1 MYTTPLNQA
10 ARRVADVGKLG
21 AGPEWWRCAWGAHG
35 GPRGSLKRDE
45 VNGTETIQGSAR
57 CLCLVMATALVGPA
71 AVFAQAT
78 SSVAGTVSDDSGA
91 VIPGATVTLSAT
103 WTGVERSTATD
114 ERGRFQYLQAAPGA
128 YTLEVAMADFRT
140 EVVTDVE
147 LLVDTP
153 LTLDVTLAVG
163 DVSEVVTVEADPTS
177 LNTTDATVGNAF
189 NEIKVRQ
196 LPLLTRNVV
205 ELMSLQTGVNQTG
218 EVLGA
223 RKDQNNVT
231 LDGLDV
237 NDQQSPEPF
246 GSVLPVPLDSVQ
258 EFRVTTAGGNADV
271 GRSSGGQVS
280 LVTKSGTN
288 QFHGSAYEFHRN
300 TATAA
305 NTFFNNATGV
315 VRERLVR
322 NQYGFS
328 VGGRLRRNRAFF
340 FLNYE
345 GRRDARSASQQRVV
359 PSQALRK
366 GILTVAAND
375 GNTYRLSPRQFKEA
389 DPADIGTNPLMLE
402 ILNSFPI
409 GNDPGSGSDG
419 GQNFDGFRFNAPL
432 QLDNEA
438 YVARFD
444 FNLDRNGGHR
454 VSWRGTLAD
463 NVADNE
469 RSLARYP
476 GLEGSEILDNSRGFA
491 VSYTGVLAPSIVNT
505 FRLGF
510 TRQGLAVSG
519 ADGPQFAL
527 FDIDEIQNYNQRD
540 RARQVPVIN
549 LSNDLIWVRG
559 NHNFKFGTNIRVIR
573 NNRRDSQ
580 DVFPSFALAQG
591 HLGGLGTDIQRGINR
606 VLQAS
611 TGNPHLQVLAD
622 QLATISGAALN
633 LTGAITT
640 INVTYQYGPHGE
652 LLPLGVPTT
661 RRFGTEEYEFYVSD
675 TFRVRPN
682 WTVAFGMRYGYA
694 RVPFETN
701 GLQGVTSVPL
711 EQYMFERVAAME
723 GGVPGHQIPS
733 ADLTW
738 IAGGPV
744 NNGPDWYRD
753 DRNNFAPRLS
763 VAYSP
768 QNPSGLLG
776 TIFGD
781 NGAFRIGAG
790 LFFDRFGSYL
800 VTQQDRF
807 GTFGVRSAESNAQTY
822 NFSTAFRYDG
832 TFPDLPAA
840 PDGGF
845 PFTPPPNRA
854 ISGTGLATAS
864 NLRAPYS
871 IPVTAAFSRSVG
883 SGVTFEVGY
892 IGRLG
897 RKLLG
902 QHDLA
907 SPLIFFRDPKSGQ
920 TLAEAFQANR
930 TLFEDQLLTSEMVKA
945 NPDLVPIQPFFE
957 NMFPALANFA
967 IPGSA
972 SANFFFVNNGW
983 GRESELDTLDQLDRQ
998 FSPFGGTDFYRGGD
1012 AFPTCMV
1019 ATGCHTFFGRQFS
1032 ALRTWENIGFSSF
1045 HGMTLSVR
1053 RRFDDQLAFDLN
1065 YTWSH
1070 SIDNGSAAEGNL
1082 VSETAGNIINTFRR
1096 DQSVGSSDFDI
1107 RHQVNANFILSLPFG
1122 QGRAFAR
1129 NARGLL
1135 GQLIGGWQLSAV
1147 ARSRTGL
1154 PFDISNGARWAT
1166 NFYGAGRALIVGPVD
1181 NQVAGE
1187 DNVDGVPATFPDGK
1201 AAAANMRFNRTG
1213 VIGPRNIFRSDGLFN
1228 VDLALGKLFR
1238 LPMEGDSIQVRW
1250 EVFNAFNSVN
1260 FTQRNL
1266 QRRFDRPAVLG
1277 QYRFTESPR
1286 IMQFA
1291 LRYEF

>member
-1 MYTTPLNQA
+1 MSASADVSCLSDVRLAFHAANLLLSEVRDLESIQGA
-10 ARRVADVGKLG
+10 ARR
-21 AGPEWWRCAWGAHG
+21 
-35 GPRGSLKRDE
+35 
-45 VNGTETIQGSAR
+45 
-57 CLCLVMATALVGPA
+57 LCLVMAMALLFS
-71 AVFAQAT
+71 AVLFAQAT
-78 SSVAGTVSDDSGA
+78 SSIAGTVSDESGG
-91 VIPGATVTLSAT
+91 VILGATVTLSAT

-114 ERGRFQYLQAAPGA
+114 RRGRFQFLQAAPGM
-128 YTLEVAMADFRT
+128 YTLEFASSGFRT
-140 EVVTDVE
+140 EIVTDVE
-147 LLVDTP
+147 LLVAIP
-153 LTLDVTLAVG
+153 STLDVTLAVSK
-163 DVSEVVTVEADPTS
+163 VSEVLTVEADS
-177 LNTTDATVGNAF
+177 VALNKTDATVGNAF
-189 NEIKVRQ
+189 NETRVRR

-300 TATAA
+300 MATAA

-315 VRERLVR
+315 ARERLVR

-328 VGGRLRRNRAFF
+328 LGGRLRRNRAFF

-345 GRRDARSASQQRVV
+345 GRRDARSVSQQRVV
-359 PSQALRK
+359 PSQSLRR

-375 GNTYRLSPRQFKEA
+375 GGAYRLSPRQFKEA
-389 DPADIGTNPLMLE
+389 DPAGLGTNPLMLE
-402 ILNSFPI
+402 LLDSFPI
-409 GNDPGSGSDG
+409 GNDPASGSDG

-432 QLDNEA
+432 HLDNKA

-444 FNLDRNGGHR
+444 FNLDKNGGHR
-454 VSWRGTLAD
+454 ISWRGTLAD

-469 RSLARYP
+469 RSPARYP
-476 GLEGSEILDNSRGFA
+476 GLEGSKILDNSRGFA
-491 VSYTGVLAPSIVNT
+491 IGYTGMLAPSIVNT
-505 FRLGF
+505 FRFGF
-510 TRQGLAVSG
+510 TRQSLAVSG
-519 ADGPQFAL
+519 ADGPAFAL
-527 FDIDEIQNYNQRD
+527 FDVDEIQNYGLRD
-540 RARQVPVIN
+540 SQRQVPVFN
-549 LSNDLIWVRG
+549 LSNDLIWASG
-559 NHNFKFGTNIRVIR
+559 SHNFKFGTNIRVIR
-573 NNRRDSQ
+573 NSRRNFQ
-580 DVFPSFALAQG
+580 DAFPSFALAQG
-591 HLGGLGTDIQRGINR
+591 HLGGLGTDLQRGINP
-606 VLQAS
+606 VLQAM
-611 TGNPHLQVLAD
+611 TGNPHLKLALD
-622 QLATISGAALN
+622 QLTTISGAALN
-633 LTGAITT
+633 LTGAITL
-640 INVTYQYGPHGE
+640 INVTYQYGPQGE
-652 LLPLGVPTT
+652 LLPLGTPTS
-661 RRFGTEEYEFYVSD
+661 RRFGTDEYEFYISDSFQVS
-675 TFRVRPN
+675 PE
-682 WTVAFGMRYGYA
+682 WTVAYGVRYGYS
-694 RVPFETN
+694 RVPYETN
-701 GLQGVTSVPL
+701 GLQGVTRVPL

-723 GGVPGHQIPS
+723 AGVPGHQIPS
-733 ADLTW
+733 VDLTW
-738 IAGGPV
+738 IAGGPA
-744 NNGPDWYRD
+744 NNGPEWYRD
-753 DRNNFAPRLS
+753 DRNNIAPRLS
-763 VAYSP
+763 VAFSP
-768 QNPSGLLG
+768 QNPSGALG
-776 TIFGD
+776 IIFGD
-781 NGAFRIGAG
+781 NGTFRVGGG

-800 VTQQDRF
+800 VTQQDQF
-807 GTFGVRSAESNAQTY
+807 GTFGIRSAQSNAQTY

-832 TFPDLPAA
+832 TYPDLPKA

-871 IPVTAAFSRSVG
+871 IPVTASFSRGVG
-883 SGVTFEVGY
+883 GGMTLEVGY
-892 IGRLG
+892 VGRLG

-902 QHDLA
+902 QHDPA
-907 SPLIFFRDPKSGQ
+907 SPLIFFVDPESGQ
-920 TLAEAFQANR
+920 TLADAFQANR
-930 TLFEDQLLTSEMVKA
+930 TLFEDRLLTSEMVKA
-945 NPDLVPIQPFFE
+945 NPSLVPIQPFFE

-972 SANFFFVNNGW
+972 SANFFVVNNDW

-998 FSPFGGTDFYRGGD
+998 FSPFVGTEFYRGD
-1012 AFPTCMV
+1012 NSFPTCMV
-1019 ATGCHTFFGRQFS
+1019 VTGCYTFFGRQFS
-1032 ALRTWENIGFSSF
+1032 ALRAWENLGFSSF
-1045 HGMTLSVR
+1045 HGMALSLR
-1053 RRFDDQLAFDLN
+1053 RRFDDQLTFDLN

-1082 VSETAGNIINTFRR
+1082 LSETAANLVNTFRR

-1107 RHQVNANFILSLPFG
+1107 RHQLNANFILSLPFG

-1129 NARGLL
+1129 NARGPLD
-1135 GQLIGGWQLSAV
+1135 QLIGGWQLSAV
-1147 ARSRTGL
+1147 VRFRTGL
-1154 PFDISNGARWAT
+1154 PFDIANGSRWAT
-1166 NFYGAGRALIVGPVD
+1166 NFYGAGRALVVGPVD
-1181 NQVAGE
+1181 NQGGDE
-1187 DNVDGVPATFPDGK
+1187 DNVDGVPGAFPDGR

-1228 VDLALGKLFR
+1228 LDLAFGKLFR
-1238 LPMEGDSIQVRW
+1238 LPMEGDSIQLRW

-1266 QRRFDRPAVLG
+1266 QRRYDRPAVLG